1 MALFQSFNLVNADLD
16 AQYSKTFTHNKN
28 TTSIQLE
35 WYDENG
41 VLSTTAGVFDI
52 IDANSFSICVGA
64 PITGTHNIK
73 MIYSDN
79 EAIGGT
85 RLFADLPYYSNFLD
99 TSFDTSA
106 YNIAFGND
114 TGSFN
119 ETLENFIKKCK
130 AEQGGGDML
139 STNNLSDVS
148 NVSIARGNLGVFS
161 TTEVIQKFLPYTL
174 LDPTFSNI
182 GTWSMKLLSY
192 SFAGAWFN
200 AVNRWG
206 TIDMSFVVTPEQS
219 IIKEGEWVTLFK
231 TQAELVPYSTH
242 VFSGMT
248 NTGEKCICRLLGT
261 TFYNESTGLVENTA
275 VADKG
280 KMQVWMIT
288 QVEKEYYFNLFYH
301 VGNYNG

>member
-1 MALFQSFNLVNADLD
+1 MALFQSFTLINADLD
-16 AQYSKTFTHNKN
+16 AQYCKTFTHNKN
-28 TTSIQLE
+28 TENIQLE

-52 IDANSFSICVGA
+52 VDANSFTICVGA
-64 PITGTHNIK
+64 PITGTHNIR

-79 EAIGGT
+79 EVIGGT
-85 RLFADLPYYSNFLD
+85 RLFADQP
-99 TSFDTSA
+99 FDTEFLNSLFDMQAVNLA
-106 YNIAFGND
+106 YGND
-114 TGSFN
+114 TGTYNVTLKDFIDKCT
-119 ETLENFIKKCK
+119 ETV
-130 AEQGGGDML
+130 GSGDML
-139 STNNLSDVS
+139 STNNLSDVA

-161 TTEVIQKFLPYTL
+161 TTEVINKFLPYTL

-206 TIDMSFVVTPEQS
+206 TIDMSFVVTPENTTM
-219 IIKEGEWVTLFK
+219 KEGEWVTLFRVYEEH
-231 TQAELVPYSTH
+231 TPYSTH

-248 NTGEKCICRLLGT
+248 NTGEQCICRLLGT
-261 TFYNESTGLVENTA
+261 TFYNESTGLIENTA